1 MITPNN
7 MDKRTHYAFFWGF
20 LALLLVGAC
29 AKDGGYYDPKSLNK
43 HFNGDTYAY
52 LKSQPG
58 VYDSLIQVIDRLELA
73 STLRDSNITLFALTN
88 ASFQLAI
95 NNLNN
100 IRFLADKPSEYL
112 STIDYEHLDTMLTQY
127 IIRGK
132 YPTDSMLLQDGV
144 GLTAVRYGYP
154 MHAKLAH
161 TTSSGFREGGPATI
175 DFSDTKRSQ
184 FRRNWI
190 TTTTGSINVETDNA
204 FVHVVNSDHVFGFD
218 DFISRLTYMPPPPNL
233 FFTVGG
239 TWSTERENSG
249 GPNAIEAAQ
258 FAFDSNRETKF
269 FLNDFNGVWLQFEL
283 NEPTVAG
290 AYTITS
296 ANDLP
301 ERDPIDWNVQGSHDG
316 ENWVTI
322 DSRSGEIF
330 EERFQLKVYR
340 ITNEVAYKFYRL
352 NVLRNR
358 SGGAFQVADWTM
370 NAPDNT
376 QEQ

>member
-7 MDKRTHYAFFWGF
+7 MNKRTQYAFFWVF
-20 LALLLVGAC
+20 LALLLAGAC
-29 AKDGGYYDPKSLNK
+29 AKDGGYYDPTSINK

-88 ASFQLAI
+88 ESFQLAI

-112 STIDYEHLDTMLTQY
+112 STINYEHLDTMLTQY

-340 ITNEVAYKFYRL
+340 INNEVAYKFYRL

>member
-1 MITPNN
+1 

>member
-7 MDKRTHYAFFWGF
+7 MNKRIHYVYFWVF
-20 LALLLVGAC
+20 LGLLIVGAC
-29 AKDGGYYDPKSLNK
+29 AKDGGYYDPAVIDK
-43 HFNGDTYAY
+43 HFDGDTYAY
-52 LKSQPG
+52 LKSKPG
-58 VYDSLIQVIDRLELA
+58 VYDSLIQVIDRLELQ
-73 STLRDSNITLFALTN
+73 STLRDSDITLFALTN

-112 STIDYEHLDTMLTQY
+112 STIDYNHLDTMLTQY

-132 YPTDSMLLQDGV
+132 YPTDSMLLQDGI
-144 GLTAVRYGYP
+144 GLTAVRYDYP
-154 MHAKLAH
+154 MHAKLAR
-161 TTSSGFREGGPATI
+161 TTSSGFLEGGPTTI
-175 DFSDTKRSQ
+175 DFSDTKQSQ

-190 TTTTGSINVETDNA
+190 TTTTGSINIETANA
-204 FVHVVNSDHVFGFD
+204 FVHVINSDHVFGFD

-239 TWSTERENSG
+239 VWSTERENSG

-269 FLNDFNGVWLQFEL
+269 FLGGFNGVWLQFEL

-301 ERDPIDWNVQGSHDG
+301 QRDPIDWNVQGSHDG
-316 ENWVTI
+316 ENWVTL
-322 DSRSGEIF
+322 DSRSGEVF

-340 ITNEVAYKFYRL
+340 INNEVAYKFYRL

-358 SGGAFQVADWTM
+358 SGDAFQIADWTM

>member
-7 MDKRTHYAFFWGF
+7 MNKRTQYASFWVF
-20 LALLLVGAC
+20 LALLLAGAC
-29 AKDGGYYDPKSLNK
+29 AKDGGYYDPTSINK

-88 ASFQLAI
+88 ESFQLAI

-112 STIDYEHLDTMLTQY
+112 STINYEHLDTMLTQY

-340 ITNEVAYKFYRL
+340 INNEVAYKFYRL

>member
-1 MITPNN
+1 MITSNN
-7 MDKRTHYAFFWGF
+7 MNKRIYRMYRWLF
-20 LALLLVGAC
+20 LGLLIAGAC
-29 AKDGGYYDPKSLNK
+29 TKDGGYYDPAAIHK
-43 HFNGDTYAY
+43 HFDGDTYAY
-52 LKSQPG
+52 LKSKPG
-58 VYDSLIQVIDRLELA
+58 VYDSLIQVIDRLELQ
-73 STLRDSNITLFALTN
+73 STLRDSDITLFALTN

-95 NNLNN
+95 TNLNN

-112 STIDYEHLDTMLTQY
+112 STIDYDHLDTMLTQY

-132 YPTDSMLLQDGV
+132 YPTDSMLLQDGIS
-144 GLTAVRYGYP
+144 LSAVRYNYP

-161 TTSSGFREGGPATI
+161 TTSSGLREGGPATI
-175 DFSDTKRSQ
+175 NFSDTKRSQ

-190 TTTTGSINVETDNA
+190 TTTTGSINIETGNA
-204 FVHVVNSDHVFGFD
+204 FVHVINGDHVFGFD
-218 DFISRLTYMPPPPNL
+218 DFVSRLTYMPPPPNL
-233 FFTVGG
+233 FITIGG
-239 TWSTERENSG
+239 EWSTERENSG
-249 GPNAIEAAQ
+249 GPDAIEAAQ

-283 NEPTVAG
+283 AEPTVAG

-316 ENWVTI
+316 ENWATL

-340 ITNEVAYKFYRL
+340 INNEVAYKYYRL

-358 SGGAFQVADWTM
+358 SGSAFQVADWTM
-370 NAPDNT
+370 NAPDNI
-376 QEQ
+376 EE